1 MRKDPQASYERTRPA
16 AAPDTAARALTT
28 AAELLRAS
36 GPDHVTVT
44 EIARRLGMSHSNIY
58 RFYPSKAALL
68 EAVMAAW
75 LGEIETALDAAVA
88 SVSAP
93 SDRLAAYILA
103 LGDEMGARAGADPQ
117 GFAAYAALSERAVD
131 AMGAHANA
139 CRARI
144 EAVLVE
150 GMAQGD
156 FAAGDAATAARAID
170 NATLCLR
177 HPALVRGA
185 RAQAFA
191 EEAEDLVVLLL
202 EGIRA

>member
-1 MRKDPQASYERTRPA
+1 MRKDPQASHERTRPA
-16 AAPDTAARALTT
+16 AAPDTAARALAT

-68 EAVMAAW
+68 DAVMATW
-75 LGEIETALDAAVA
+75 LAEIETALDAAIA

-93 SDRLAAYILA
+93 ADRLAAYILT
-103 LGDEMGARAGADPQ
+103 LGDEMGARAGEDPE

-131 AMGAHANA
+131 AMGKHADA

-144 EAVLVE
+144 EAVLTE
-150 GMAQGD
+150 GMAQGA

-170 NATLCLR
+170 NASLCLR

-185 RAQAFA
+185 RTQAFA